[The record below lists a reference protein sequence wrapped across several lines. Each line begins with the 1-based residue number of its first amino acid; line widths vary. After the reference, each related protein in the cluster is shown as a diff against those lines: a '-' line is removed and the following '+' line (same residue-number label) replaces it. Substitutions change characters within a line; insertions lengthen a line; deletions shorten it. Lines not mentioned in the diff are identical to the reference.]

1 MKECLTKTHKT
12 GQQLESFRNILDS
25 TKAEI
30 NRLAEAM
37 APETINKKWQMS
49 EVFKAIN
56 LRRLLS
62 SSVKK

>member
-1 MKECLTKTHKT
+1 M
-12 GQQLESFRNILDS
+12 ESFRNILDS

-49 EVFKAIN
+49 EVFRAIN